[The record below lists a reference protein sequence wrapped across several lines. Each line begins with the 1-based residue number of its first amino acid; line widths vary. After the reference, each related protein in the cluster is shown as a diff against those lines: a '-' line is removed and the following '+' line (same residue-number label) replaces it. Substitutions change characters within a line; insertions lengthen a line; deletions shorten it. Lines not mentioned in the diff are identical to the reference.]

1 MTMQELSASASPVNK
16 KYKAVIFDW
25 DGTLMNSEARIVD
38 AIQIA
43 AKETGLPVLSYD
55 ESKQIIGLSLENAI
69 LGLYPDLKQ
78 SEVVAMS
85 EAYSQCFL
93 EESNIEMVPFDG
105 AEALL
110 LNLKQQGL
118 KLAIATGKSRKGLN
132 AVLDETGFG
141 IYFDTTRTP
150 VESASKPNPLM
161 LTQIL
166 DELSIDA
173 SEAILIGDTTFDME
187 MALNIEMDRLALS
200 HGVHQA
206 EVLQAFNPEATL
218 DSLNELNMW
227 LMGHI

>member
-1 MTMQELSASASPVNK
+1 MQELSSSTTPINK

-38 AIQIA
+38 TIQKA
-43 AKETGLPVLSYD
+43 AKKLGLPVLSYD

-69 LGLYPDLKQ
+69 LGLYPELTQ
-78 SEVVAMS
+78 SQAVAMS
-85 EAYSQCFL
+85 EAYSKCFL
-93 EESNIEMVPFDG
+93 EESSVEMVPFDG

-141 IYFDTTRTP
+141 IYFDITRTP

-173 SEAILIGDTTFDME
+173 SEVIMIGDTTFDME
-187 MALNIEMDRLALS
+187 MALSLKMDRLALS

-206 EVLQAFNPEATL
+206 EVLQSYNPVAIL
-218 DSLNELNMW
+218 DSLHELNIW
-227 LMGHI
+227 LMRHV